1 MTFAIA
7 YHRVSTDKQGVS
19 GLGLDAQKE
28 AITTFCTANGLT
40 IINSFQDID
49 SGRID
54 DRAGLLEAIALS
66 RSTGAIIVVA
76 KLDRLSRDVHFVSG
90 LLKTGVQFC
99 DTETGI
105 QQNPFMTLVR
115 SCFAQEE
122 ARLIG
127 LRTKA
132 ALAQAKAKG
141 VKLGS
146 SNPTIAAAAKA
157 GRLNKTQRTLQR
169 LTPVF
174 MELLEQNYTTGAALA
189 FHLNG
194 RGVESASGRAWTPD
208 TARAMKRRVLA
219 ALS

>member
-66 RSTGAIIVVA
+66 RSSGAIIVVA

-157 GRLNKTQRTLQR
+157 GRLNKTERTLQR

-174 MELLEQNYTTGAALA
+174 MELLEQGFTTGAALA
-189 FHLNG
+189 LHLNG
-194 RGVESASGRAWTPD
+194 RGVQSASGRAWTPD

-219 ALS
+219 AQS

>member
-157 GRLNKTQRTLQR
+157 GRFNKTQRTLQR

-174 MELLEQNYTTGAALA
+174 MELLEQGFETGTALA

>member
-174 MELLEQNYTTGAALA
+174 IELLEQNYTTGAALA

-208 TARAMKRRVLA
+208 TARSMKRRVLA

>member
-141 VKLGS
+141 VQLGS

-157 GRLNKTQRTLQR
+157 GRLNKPQRTLQR